1 MKKTEEI
8 RLSLKFFPR
17 PHLILLS
24 GLFLLLA
31 ISQLMLNNMPER
43 QVIPLELSL
52 DDIREQTE
60 AIEQQSIIEQWQWR
74 EEKVQNGDNLS
85 TIFKRVGISAT
96 TLHKIMTSSSRA
108 EQLTKIF
115 PGHKFR
121 FAFDEKDKLQALQYI
136 PSKLEQIDISLQEDG
151 SFDLVHI
158 AKQAEIEL
166 AYKKASIDDSL
177 FLAGQDAGIPQGMI
191 MQFANVFSGVIDF
204 VFDPRKGDSFDVL
217 YEEKFLDGEKIGNGK
232 LLAASYTNQGET
244 FTAYRYEFEDG
255 RSGYFNPKG
264 ISMSKPFLRAP
275 VDFTRISSSF
285 NLRRKHPIHKKIR
298 AHRGIDYAA
307 PRGTPIFSVGD
318 GRVSRAGYSKAN
330 GNYVFIKHGSKYI
343 TKYLHLQKRYVK
355 TGQKVKQR
363 TVIGTLG
370 STGYATG
377 PHLHYEFLVNGVHRN
392 PRTIFKKLPSA
403 SPVPKIEKARF
414 DEQIKYLKLQYN
426 NHQFAANNG

>member
-31 ISQLMLNNMPER
+31 FSQLMLDSMSER
-43 QVIPLELSL
+43 QIIPLELPLEEISNPT
-52 DDIREQTE
+52 DT
-60 AIEQQSIIEQWQWR
+60 IEDKSISEQWHWR

-85 TIFKRVGISAT
+85 KIFKRVGVSAS

-115 PGHKFR
+115 EGHRFR
-121 FAFDEKDKLQALQYI
+121 FAFNETNELQALQYI
-136 PSKLEQIDISLQEDG
+136 PSKLEQIDITRMDSG
-151 SFDLVHI
+151 SFFIEHI
-158 AKQAEIEL
+158 AKQADIEL
-166 AYKKASIDDSL
+166 AYKHATIDDSL
-177 FLAGQDAGIPQGMI
+177 FLAGQKAGIPQGMI

-204 VFDPRKGDSFDVL
+204 VFDPRKGDSFDIL
-217 YEEKFLDGEKIGNGK
+217 YEEKFINGEKIGNGK

-255 RSGYFNPKG
+255 RSGYFNPEG

-285 NLRRKHPIHKKIR
+285 NLRRKHPIHKKIK

-307 PRGTPIFSVGD
+307 PRGTPVFSVGD

-330 GNYVFIKHGSKYI
+330 GNYVFIKHGAQYI
-343 TKYLHLQKRYVK
+343 TKYLHLDKRYVK

-392 PRTIFKKLPSA
+392 PRTVFNKLPSA
-403 SPVPKIEKARF
+403 EPVPKAEKARF

-426 NHQFAANNG
+426 NLQLASNNS